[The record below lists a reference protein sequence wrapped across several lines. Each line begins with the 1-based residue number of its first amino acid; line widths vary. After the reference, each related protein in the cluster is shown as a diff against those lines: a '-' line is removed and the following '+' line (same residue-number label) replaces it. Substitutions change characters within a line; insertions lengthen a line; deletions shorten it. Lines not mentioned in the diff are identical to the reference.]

1 MFSHSAGTR
10 APARRSRQD
19 AAPQRRSNP
28 QRSAE
33 TRAGL
38 TATARRLFVA
48 AGYTATSTP
57 AIVAEAG
64 VTRGALYHHFPDK
77 QAIFR
82 AVVEAESKAVADAI
96 DASDAPVMSG
106 LERLLAGAEAYVLA
120 MREDGRVRLLLIE
133 GPAVLGRNE
142 MREIEA
148 RHGDASLKVGLQE
161 AMTEGALRRLPIDA
175 LASQLSAMFERAAMD
190 VAEGMASEDV
200 VVVIE
205 QIPRG
210 LANPD
215 EGARP

>member
-1 MFSHSAGTR
+1 MQMES
-10 APARRSRQD
+10 
-19 AAPQRRSNP
+19 QRRSNP
-28 QRSAE
+28 ERSAE
-33 TRAGL
+33 TRARL

-48 AGYTATSTP
+48 AGYAATSTP

-148 RHGDASLKVGLQE
+148 RHGDANLKVGLQE

-205 QIPRG
+205 QILLG